1 MSIGYFYYFKRTEP
15 FLVLSELIIYSLI
28 PVLHG
33 NIREEAKKKKKK
45 DPINEAERETNSC
58 FSWSLDL
65 SPQSTLHKKASTL
78 KSMMLSGDEIRAA
91 RLLIRMFI
99 RERPQNGILNNS
111 VNSYLHSTNILYTHT
126 CRKYFCV
133 VIHNKY
139 VTRAFAQKKKN
150 LLLMRSPWAM
160 DEVPAPLKGHG
171 QGLKWT
177 SASV

>member
-1 MSIGYFYYFKRTEP
+1 
-15 FLVLSELIIYSLI
+15 
-28 PVLHG
+28 
-33 NIREEAKKKKKK
+33 
-45 DPINEAERETNSC
+45 
-58 FSWSLDL
+58 
-65 SPQSTLHKKASTL
+65 
-78 KSMMLSGDEIRAA
+78 MLSGDEIRAA

-111 VNSYLHSTNILYTHT
+111 MNSYLHSTNILYTHT

-133 VIHNKY
+133 VIHNKH
-139 VTRAFAQKKKN
+139 VTRAFAQKKK